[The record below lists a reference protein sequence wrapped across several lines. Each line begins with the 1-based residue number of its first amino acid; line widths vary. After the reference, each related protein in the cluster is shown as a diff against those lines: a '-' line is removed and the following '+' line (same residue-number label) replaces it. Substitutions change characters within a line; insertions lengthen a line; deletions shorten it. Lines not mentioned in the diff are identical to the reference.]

1 MASVTIVWNREKQ
14 AVASSSGIPLVFSS
28 TGNADTHIARLK
40 AMDIKQGGKSATPG
54 TYDKVTVT
62 I

>member
-40 AMDIKQGGKSATPG
+40 AQEIKSGGKAATPS

>member
-1 MASVTIVWNREKQ
+1 MASVTVVWSREKQ
-14 AVASSSGIPLVFSS
+14 ALASSSGVPQIFTS

-40 AMDIKQGGKSATPG
+40 SQDIKQGGKNATVG